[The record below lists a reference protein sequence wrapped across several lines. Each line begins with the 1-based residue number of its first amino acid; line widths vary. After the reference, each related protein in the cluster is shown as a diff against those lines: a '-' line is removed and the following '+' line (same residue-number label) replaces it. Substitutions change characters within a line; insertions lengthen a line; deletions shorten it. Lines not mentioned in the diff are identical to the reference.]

1 MPEVAWTDSENG
13 AGNEISVSNPIPMW
27 SFSLAPEHR
36 QCGQRAARGC
46 LGELPLMEH
55 AQITLDCFHV
65 ELVGEPDEIQ
75 KITTIRANRVL
86 AGVRQFEVP

>member
-1 MPEVAWTDSENG
+1 
-13 AGNEISVSNPIPMW
+13 
-27 SFSLAPEHR
+27 
-36 QCGQRAARGC
+36 
-46 LGELPLMEH
+46 MEH